1 MNEIR
6 RLAEDNRQKSTLLLD
21 RKRPVP
27 EKRDRPISP
36 AKFEANE
43 DDFENL
49 VEFTLKTIEEIAIK
63 YKTKAEGKAKIIK
76 TEDIVL
82 DLRVRWKCIIPTCFG
97 YGVTAHC
104 PPNSPTYEQ
113 MKEIVSAYKFG
124 LFYRYSPLVN
134 RNVFP
139 LFPTE
144 GGQIANETNEITSR
158 VEAEAGYMGYYLAM
172 GFKGGPCALCGMFS
186 PQILA
191 DWTLG
196 KEIPRCDVL
205 EGKMCAQ
212 FLKARPA
219 LEACSVD
226 VFATAKKIGWES
238 PYVIMPEHS
247 EKSVPNANW
256 FGLILLV

>member
-1 MNEIR
+1 MDKHLN
-6 RLAEDNRQKSTLLLD
+6 
-21 RKRPVP
+21 
-27 EKRDRPISP
+27 
-36 AKFEANE
+36 FEYE
-43 DDFENL
+43 Q
-49 VEFTLKTIEEIAIK
+49 
-63 YKTKAEGKAKIIK
+63 
-76 TEDIVL
+76 DIVM

-113 MKEIVSAYKFG
+113 MKEIVSAYKYA
-124 LFYRYSPLVN
+124 LFFRYSPLVT
-134 RNVFP
+134 RNLVP
-139 LFPTE
+139 AYGTE
-144 GGQIANETNEITSR
+144 GGQIANETNEIAGI

-191 DWTLG
+191 DWALG
-196 KEIPRCDVL
+196 KEIPKCDVL

-238 PYVIMPEHS
+238 PYIIMPEHS

-256 FGLILLV
+256 FGMVLLI